1 MIKDIVFE
9 AIKAVN
15 EELKNKELEMLSE
28 SDTLFE
34 KLDSMAILDLILEIE
49 NGIQLEFGQY
59 MQIADDTMM
68 DVIKTPFKTVET
80 LVDFIEKKID
90 Q

>member
-1 MIKDIVFE
+1 
-9 AIKAVN
+9 
-15 EELKNKELEMLSE
+15 
-28 SDTLFE
+28 
-34 KLDSMAILDLILEIE
+34 
-49 NGIQLEFGQY
+49 

>member
-1 MIKDIVFE
+1 
-9 AIKAVN
+9 
-15 EELKNKELEMLSE
+15 MLSE